1 MPNSFIPLSYS
12 FVVVCCC
19 VVMLYIVSFF
29 KKKLKKKKKNR
40 HPVLFLFVCN
50 CILAFYSIFLFYFI
64 FFFFFYKIILTNFI
78 TYTQHLYKL
87 LFIQKQGRT
96 SRRSKKI
103 KEEERNNER
112 IVCYQDWGRFWWFW
126 KVRKYR

>member
-1 MPNSFIPLSYS
+1 
-12 FVVVCCC
+12 
-19 VVMLYIVSFF
+19 MLYIVSFF

-112 IVCYQDWGRFWWFW
+112 IVCYHYAIIFNIEIRLS
-126 KVRKYR
+126 KVLMVLKSKEI